1 MASVSVRLEKRP
13 MMEMGGKNSC
23 CEVEQRMERN
33 ERTSQLWEKE
43 GYMTVQARSAE
54 REQSKNEEN

>member
-1 MASVSVRLEKRP
+1 